1 MKWCRSNRRVLTL
14 MLALAFFNFIF
25 LGIEYQFDNMMA
37 LVTGPEQVVTAQGY
51 VLGASVLG
59 FLLYPAAASCIKE
72 KFWQIVVFAEALAG
86 VICIFVIWQHNS
98 YGTILA
104 AGCIC
109 FILMGMAGSAV
120 HYYLPREA
128 EPEHLAKAVG
138 ISYAVGILL
147 QFLNNNLIKNDTA
160 ESVVLAVSAAVFS
173 VLLLNAENGMSEAE
187 SASEST
193 SESSGHAGL
202 WLILLVILITCIFS
216 TLDAAVTLGHVSG
229 SADVGQWPRLL
240 LAGSGL
246 LAGVFFDGRE
256 CRYGNILMYCV
267 TVLSVLCIVAVS
279 YTHLTLPT
287 TSSV

>member
-1 MKWCRSNRRVLTL
+1 MKWYRLNGRVLTL

-51 VLGASVLG
+51 ILGASVLG

-72 KFWQIVVFAEALAG
+72 KFWQIVVFAGALAG
-86 VICIFVIWQHNS
+86 VICVFVIWQHTS

-109 FILMGMAGSAV
+109 FILIGMAGSAV
-120 HYYLPREA
+120 HYYLSKA
-128 EPEHLAKAVG
+128 AAPEHLAKTIG
-138 ISYAVGILL
+138 ISYAVGIFL
-147 QFLNNNLIKNDTA
+147 QFLNNNLIKNDMA

-173 VLLLNAENGMSEAE
+173 VLLLNAENGIVQAESDSE

-193 SESSGHAGL
+193 LESSEHAGL
-202 WLILLVILITCIFS
+202 WLILLIILITCIFS
-216 TLDAAVTLGHVSG
+216 TLDAAVTLRHAAG

-246 LAGVFFDGRE
+246 LAGVFYDSLE
-256 CRYGNILMYCV
+256 HRYENILMRCV
-267 TVLSVLCIVAVS
+267 
-279 YTHLTLPT
+279 
-287 TSSV
+287 